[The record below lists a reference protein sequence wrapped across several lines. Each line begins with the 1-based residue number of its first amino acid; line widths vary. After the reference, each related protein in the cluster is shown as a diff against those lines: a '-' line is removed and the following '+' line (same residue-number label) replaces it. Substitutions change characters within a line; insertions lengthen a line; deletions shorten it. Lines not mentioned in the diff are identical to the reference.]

1 MAKTEIP
8 GIYKEG
14 EGVLINRDNDSLAKY
29 RRKRELTYL
38 RERQINMM
46 EQKID
51 RLSNDMEEIKDFLR
65 QLMAK

>member
-29 RRKRELTYL
+29 RMKRERFLT

-46 EQKID
+46 EEKID
-51 RLSNDMEEIKDFLR
+51 KLTGDMEEIKDFLR